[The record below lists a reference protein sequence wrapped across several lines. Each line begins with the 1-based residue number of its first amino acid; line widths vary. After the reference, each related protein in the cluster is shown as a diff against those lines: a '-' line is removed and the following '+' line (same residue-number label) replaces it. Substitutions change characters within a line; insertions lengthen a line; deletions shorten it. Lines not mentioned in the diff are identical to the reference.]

1 MSVNG
6 LRKAVK
12 EVEEITYRSGG
23 EGMIAWC
30 DDKVRL
36 PIYPTESEIAI
47 WWPLGDLP
55 QEKNPKTGRSYQDL
69 WDFHKMVLKE
79 ALQMDDHHRFLYRL
93 IVFCW
98 MRGEGKSILA
108 VLIQLWKFFNWP
120 RQLITLGANSKD
132 QIKFVHFEWMRDI
145 ILNSPELLNDI
156 GGKMNIKEKYIQM
169 KDSRGRIQST
179 IRPIS
184 TATGIV
190 SNITGYTFSE
200 IFAMKKPDFFT
211 QLDGSIRNI
220 PNALGVI
227 DSTVSSKKHVLYQ
240 LYSNVLLGKTKNVY
254 FSYRCSPAGNYEDF
268 SHPHMD
274 QDQLDDYEIKFPFGE
289 FDKYFKNTW
298 SAGSHKVF
306 SHTMVEEMSIIS
318 AKGSFYDHAQIKELL
333 DKKEHLID
341 MRTSVE
347 QKTFSNE
354 RSLEGIAKR
363 LGDIIDCFEPVDT
376 LYTLSDGQ
384 GRPKAATLDD
394 LMFLG
399 ERFDT
404 DWVILAGTDFGDPYS
419 TASNA
424 RTIGV
429 VLAKGLPGSK
439 SDPSLYLRTP
449 TAPQYI
455 YFLLVLSVSSEHSI
469 NTIKESMEYAHN
481 EFLGIDSLCSEH
493 YGAWDIGQ
501 WSEDREIPFTPI
513 HPNYEKQKDC
523 FKALLECGKEGR
535 IKFPSKIGIPGSKSN
550 NILIEELEEFDHD
563 VDLKWFGSTEKS
575 ERYGIQDDVVYAIG
589 WGLYGGRMLGV
600 DDFRIRVRK
609 RSFGEMSVPSG
620 LLGRYT

>member
-6 LRKAVK
+6 LLKKK
-12 EVEEITYRSGG
+12 EQPKQIQYRDGG
-23 EGMIAWC
+23 EGMIKWC

-36 PIYPTESEIAI
+36 PIYPPGSEIAI

-55 QEKNPKTGRSYQDL
+55 TEKNPKTNRSYQDL
-69 WDFHKMVLKE
+69 WEFHKKVLRE
-79 ALQMDDHHRFLYRL
+79 ALQMDDTGQFIYRL

-108 VLIQLWKFFNWP
+108 VLIQLWKFFCWP

-145 ILNSPELLNDI
+145 ILNSPELLKDI
-156 GGKMNIKEKYIQM
+156 GGSRNVKEKDIIL
-169 KDSRGRIQST
+169 KDSKGRQQSS

-227 DSTVSSKKHVLYQ
+227 DSTVSPKKHVLYQ
-240 LYSNVLLGKTKNVY
+240 LYSNVLLEKTKTVY
-254 FSYRCSPAGNYEDF
+254 FSYRCSPTGSYEDF
-268 SHPHMD
+268 FHPGMS

-298 SAGSHKVF
+298 SSGSNKIFPAG
-306 SHTMVEEMSIIS
+306 MVEEMSIIGT
-318 AKGSFYDHAQIKELL
+318 KESFYDHTKIKDVI

-341 MRTSVE
+341 MRTSLE
-347 QKTFSNE
+347 QQRFDKTRGLAS
-354 RSLEGIAKR
+354 IAR
-363 LGDIIDCFEPVDT
+363 RIGEQMDLLVPVDS
-376 LYTLSDGQ
+376 LYTLADGKN
-384 GRPKAATLDD
+384 RYKSATLDD
-394 LMFLG
+394 LRFLTDK
-399 ERFDT
+399 FDT
-404 DWVILAGTDFGDPYS
+404 DWSILAGADFGDPYATTS
-419 TASNA
+419 FA
-424 RTIGV
+424 RSIGV
-429 VLAKGLPGSK
+429 VFAKGLPGSK
-439 SDPSLYLRTP
+439 SDPTMYLRAP

-455 YFLLVLSVSSEHSI
+455 YFLLVLSVSNDHSI
-469 NTIKESMEYAHN
+469 NSIKESFEYAHD
-481 EFLGIDSLCSEH
+481 EFLGIDSLCCEH
-493 YGAWDIGQ
+493 YGAWDIGP
-501 WSEDREIPFTPI
+501 WCEDREIEFLAV

-535 IKFPSKIGIPGSKSN
+535 IKFPSRIGIEGSKSN
-550 NILIEELEEFDHD
+550 NILTEELEEFDHD
-563 VDLKWFGSTEKS
+563 IEKKWFGSTEKG
-575 ERYGIQDDVVYAIG
+575 ERNGIQDDVVYSIG
-589 WGLYGGRMLGV
+589 WSLYGGRFLGV
-600 DDFRIRVRK
+600 DSFRIRTRK
-609 RSFGEMSVPSG
+609 QNFGEMSIPKG
-620 LLGRYT
+620 LLGVYT